1 MHITQLE
8 PRLIQIE
15 EFSKY
20 NGQKEKVSVAFR
32 NEDNSFRIFPL
43 GKYLRRTLVI
53 DDNLIIEGADANSNL
68 LFWYSRKLEK
78 CKYIPLRGEILGNSY
93 IKLKEGL
100 LQLLTCY
107 RSAYDFP
114 HKSGYTLNVM
124 RLETDLYGNP
134 DWSIHKKIQIDNLE
148 SLED

>member
-53 DDNLIIEGADANSNL
+53 DNNLIIEGADATSNL

-78 CKYIPLRGEILGNSY
+78 CKYIPLRGEILGDSY

-107 RSAYDFP
+107 RSSYNFP
-114 HKSGYTLNVM
+114 NSGYYLKVLK
-124 RLETDLYGNP
+124 LETDFYGNP
-134 DWSIHKKIQIDNLE
+134 SWSLHKKIDFDNLD
-148 SLED
+148 LVED